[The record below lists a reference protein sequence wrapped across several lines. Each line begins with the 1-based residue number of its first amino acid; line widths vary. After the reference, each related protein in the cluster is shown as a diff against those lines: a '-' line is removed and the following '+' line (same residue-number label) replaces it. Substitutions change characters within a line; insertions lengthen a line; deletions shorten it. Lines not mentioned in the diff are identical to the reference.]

1 MAIFKWLQRLLW
13 ACRTNVLTP
22 DPVLDNLIREA
33 LVEQALHSAIPVTT
47 WDRVRRSLLE
57 RRLAHRSG
65 MWVLDEPLREPPEAA
80 WRPAAPSLWE
90 VRRESQRTRMREL
103 AWAALMPPYTVL
115 LNV

>member
-1 MAIFKWLQRLLW
+1 MRGRTCAESSAPTWPGYLRLHMAIFKWLQRLLW

-80 WRPAAPSLWE
+80 
-90 VRRESQRTRMREL
+90 
-103 AWAALMPPYTVL
+103 
-115 LNV
+115 